1 MSKKT
6 VIVLG
11 IDGYLGWATAL
22 HLSHAGHDVIGIDS
36 LIRRRWDRECG
47 TQSLIPIKTMPQRV
61 KLWRRLTDHR
71 IDWRPMDLCD
81 ARAVTELISEL
92 QPDALVHFAE
102 QRSAPFSMVDLPH
115 ATLTQVNNLVGT
127 LNLLFALRDHAPKA
141 HLIKLG
147 TMGEYGTPN
156 IDIEEGFLTI
166 THNGRQDRL
175 PFPMQPGSFYHLS
188 KLHDSHNI
196 QFACRI
202 WGLRATDLHQGV
214 VYGNHT
220 DEVAMDA
227 GLSTR
232 FDYDAIWGTVL
243 NRFCVQAALGLPLT
257 VYGKGGQTRGF
268 LDIRDTVACVR
279 LALENPANEGE
290 YRVFNQFTEQFSVKT
305 LAEKVRDARAVHGLA
320 TNIVHLPNPRVE
332 REEHYYNAKHQ
343 KLLDLGLQPHY
354 LGDTLIE
361 SVIDVVERHASRVDP
376 VELEQPNVDWR
387 RGGTANWRKPVKKA
401 TVDRDASQRPVVVSS
416 KTPSP
421 TLPARGREKDPT
433 VPARGREK
441 ERRVAQTR

>member
-1 MSKKT
+1 MRKKT

-11 IDGYLGWATAL
+11 VDGYLGWATAL
-22 HLSHAGHDVIGIDS
+22 HLSAAGHEVVGIDS
-36 LIRRRWDRECG
+36 LVRRRWDRECG
-47 TQSLIPIKTMPQRV
+47 TQSLVPIKTMPQRV
-61 KLWRRLTDHR
+61 NSWRRLTSR
-71 IDWRPMDLCD
+71 TIDWRQMDLCD
-81 ARAVTELISEL
+81 ARAVTQLVREVRPE
-92 QPDALVHFAE
+92 ALVHFAE
-102 QRSAPFSMVDLPH
+102 QRSAPFSMIDLGH
-115 ATLTQVNNLVGT
+115 AALTQVNNLVGT
-127 LNLLFALRDHAPKA
+127 LNLLFALRDHAPAA
-141 HLIKLG
+141 HLVKLG

-220 DEVAMDA
+220 DEVGMDPS
-227 GLSTR
+227 LSTR

-243 NRFCVQAALGLPLT
+243 NRFCVQAAVGLPLT

-279 LALENPANEGE
+279 LAIEHPAAEGE
-290 YRVFNQFTEQFSVKT
+290 YRVFNQFTEQFTVKA
-305 LAEKVRDARAVHGLA
+305 LAQKVRQARAAHGLD
-320 TNIVHLPNPRVE
+320 TRIVHLPNPRVE

-343 KLLDLGLQPHY
+343 KLLDLGLQPHF

-361 SVIDVVERHASRVDP
+361 SMIDTVERHAARVDP
-376 VELEQPNVDWR
+376 IELEQPNVDWR
-387 RGGTANWRKPVKKA
+387 RGGTPGWQKSAEPE
-401 TVDRDASQRPVVVSS
+401 
-416 KTPSP
+416 PSV
-421 TLPARGREKDPT
+421 ARL
-433 VPARGREK
+433 V
-441 ERRVAQTR
+441 

>member
-1 MSKKT
+1 MSEKT
-6 VIVLG
+6 VLVLG
-11 IDGYLGWATAL
+11 ADGYLGWATSL
-22 HLSHAGHDVIGIDS
+22 HLSRHGHRVVAVDS
-36 LIRRRWDRECG
+36 LIRRRWDKECG
-47 TQSLIPIKTMPQRV
+47 TRSLIPIRTMPTRI
-61 KLWRRLTDHR
+61 KLWKSLTGKE
-71 IDWRPMDLCD
+71 IDWRQMDLCD
-81 ARAVTELISEL
+81 ARDLTALIKEY
-92 QPDALVHFAE
+92 QPDALIHFAE
-102 QRSAPFSMVDLPH
+102 QRSAPFSMIDLPH
-115 ATLTQVNNLVGT
+115 AALTQVNNLVGT
-127 LNLLFALRDHAPKA
+127 LNLLFALRDYAPGA

-156 IDIEEGFLTI
+156 IDIEEGFI
-166 THNGRQDRL
+166 VIKHNGREDRL

-220 DEVAMDA
+220 EEMAADP
-227 GLSTR
+227 GLATR

-243 NRFCVQAALGLPLT
+243 NRFCVQAAVGQPLT

-279 LALENPANEGE
+279 LALENPAEGGE

-305 LAEKVRDARAVHGLA
+305 LAEKVRDARAEHGLS

-343 KLLDLGLQPHY
+343 KLLDLGLQPH
-354 LGDTLIE
+354 LLSDTLIE
-361 SVIDVVERHASRVDP
+361 SVIQTVERYASRIDP

-387 RGGTANWRKPVKKA
+387 KGGTAGWQKA
-401 TVDRDASQRPVVVSS
+401 KEVEINPELLVS
-416 KTPSP
+416 
-421 TLPARGREKDPT
+421 
-433 VPARGREK
+433 
-441 ERRVAQTR
+441 

>member
-1 MSKKT
+1 
-6 VIVLG
+6 
-11 IDGYLGWATAL
+11 
-22 HLSHAGHDVIGIDS
+22 
-36 LIRRRWDRECG
+36 
-47 TQSLIPIKTMPQRV
+47 MPQRV
-61 KLWRRLTDHR
+61 SLWKRLTGRSIRWRR
-71 IDWRPMDLCD
+71 MDLRN
-81 ARAVTELISEL
+81 ARAVTELVRDVR
-92 QPDALVHFAE
+92 PDALVHFAE
-102 QRSAPFSMVDLPH
+102 QRSAPFSMIDLPH
-115 ATLTQVNNLVGT
+115 AALTQVNNLVGT
-127 LNLLFALRDHAPKA
+127 LNLLFALRDHAPRA

-147 TMGEYGTPN
+147 TMGEYGTHN
-156 IDIEEGFLTI
+156 IDIEEGFITI

-220 DEVAMDA
+220 DEAAMHP
-227 GLSTR
+227 GLATR
-232 FDYDAIWGTVL
+232 FDYDAIWGTLL
-243 NRFCVQAALGLPLT
+243 NRFCIHGALGLPVT
-257 VYGKGGQTRGF
+257 VYGRGGQTRGF

-279 LALENPANEGE
+279 LALEHPAAQGE
-290 YRVFNQFTEQFSVKT
+290 YRVFNQFTEQFSVKA
-305 LAEKVRDARAVHGLA
+305 LAEKVRNARAAHGLE

-361 SVIDVVERHASRVDP
+361 SVIQTVERHSARVDP

-387 RGGTANWRKPVKKA
+387 RGGTAGTRKPNRNRSWCSARVGSEGGRQHPPLQRGCLSA
-401 TVDRDASQRPVVVSS
+401 AEPRPHAAARLRRRSRSAS
-416 KTPSP
+416 
-421 TLPARGREKDPT
+421 PAPPAAARRRGREGGRPGSPRSRRRRASRAGSARRST
-433 VPARGREK
+433 RPASCPAPPRPGSAPPAAK
-441 ERRVAQTR
+441 SGC